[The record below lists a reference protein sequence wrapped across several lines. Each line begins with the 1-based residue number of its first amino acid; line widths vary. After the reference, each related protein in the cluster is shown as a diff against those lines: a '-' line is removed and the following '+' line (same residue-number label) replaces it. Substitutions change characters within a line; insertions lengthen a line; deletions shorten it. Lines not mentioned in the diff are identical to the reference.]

1 MVVFALRVFLDSI
14 TFFEVREAYRT
25 SHYAEVN
32 HVRLVGDHAHSGE
45 HGWFDAL
52 LQEVDAILSQR
63 PHSLL
68 VPHDIILYV
77 DQSILVNLLVGFTHL
92 TSIQFPQELK
102 HRLLDLS

>member
-1 MVVFALRVFLDSI
+1 MVVFALRVLFDSI
-14 TFFEVREAYRT
+14 AFFEVREANRT
-25 SHYAEVN
+25 SDYAEVD
-32 HVRLVGDHAHSGE
+32 HVRLVGYHTHSGE

-52 LQEVDAILSQR
+52 LQEVDAILPQR
-63 PHSLL
+63 SHSLL

-92 TSIQFPQELK
+92 TAVQLPQELK

>member
-14 TFFEVREAYRT
+14 ALFEIREAYRA
-25 SHYAEVN
+25 SYNAEVN
-32 HVRLVGDHAHSGE
+32 HVRLVSDHAHSGE
-45 HGWFDAL
+45 HGWLDAL

-77 DQSILVNLLVGFTHL
+77 DKSIFVNLLVGFTHL
-92 TSIQFPQELK
+92 TAVQLSQELK
-102 HRLLDLS
+102 H